1 MSTYRHSAYNI
12 IGSIFPV
19 AITLLTVPLYLE
31 VVGIERY
38 GVLTVCW
45 VLLGYLGFLDLGL
58 APAVAQKIASTKDE
72 EPGAAEA
79 IFWTATWVSIAA
91 GIGTAILLCAGA
103 AIYFAVGAFES
114 AFDGEIRAAVPLLAL
129 ILPLGMLSSVGAG
142 ALQARKRFLALNVI
156 YVISST
162 LMSVLPLLVAYF
174 WSPTLDG
181 LIAGSLASRF
191 IGLVLQFATCVGAV
205 PLSRVVR
212 PSKDLTASLLKFG
225 GWITIS
231 TLVAP
236 LLVTVDRLA
245 IGGILGAAAVAAYSI
260 PFSLISRMAII
271 PGAVSSALFPRFAA
285 ATDSERQRLM
295 TIAIA
300 GIAVAMTPICIL
312 TIALTEPFFALWIG
326 PSLAAIS
333 APVACLL
340 VIGAWANGIA
350 YIPLAKLNGSGR
362 PDIVAK
368 IHLSELLPYWLTLAG
383 SLYLFGLE
391 GAAIAWSLRCIA
403 DCLLLYWRS
412 RIGFASLATLLI
424 PFALLIASLAAIAV
438 GSPLRWVIW
447 AVAFCLACAWSAYY
461 LPDALREKLGPVGRL
476 LPSRALE
483 NRAME

>member
-1 MSTYRHSAYNI
+1 MSSYRHSAYNI

-19 AITLLTVPLYLE
+19 VVTLLTVPLYLE
-31 VVGIERY
+31 LVGIERY
-38 GVLTVCW
+38 GILSVCW

-58 APAVAQKIASTKDE
+58 APAVAQKIASAKEE

-91 GIGTAILLCAGA
+91 GIASAALFYAGA
-103 AIYFAVGAFES
+103 TIYFELGALDSPFS
-114 AFDGEIRAAVPLLAL
+114 GEIRAAVPLLAL
-129 ILPLGMLSSVGAG
+129 ILPVGMLSSVGAG
-142 ALQARKRFLALNVI
+142 ALQARERFLALNVI
-156 YVISST
+156 YVLSST

-181 LIAGSLASRF
+181 LIAGSLAARF
-191 IGLVLQFATCVGAV
+191 IGMVLQFANCVAAV
-205 PLSRVVR
+205 PLSRVLR
-212 PSKDLTASLLKFG
+212 PRKDLTTSLLKFG
-225 GWITIS
+225 GWISVS

-260 PFSLISRMAII
+260 PFNLITRMAII

-285 ATDSERQRLM
+285 GSDLERKRLM
-295 TIAIA
+295 TIAVA
-300 GIAVAMTPICIL
+300 GIAVAMTPICIFV
-312 TIALTEPFFALWIG
+312 IAVVEPFFALWVG
-326 PSLAAIS
+326 QSLASIS

-368 IHLSELLPYWLTLAG
+368 IHLSELLPYWLTLAAA
-383 SLYLFGLE
+383 LHFFGLA
-391 GAAIAWSLRCIA
+391 GAAIAWSLRCVA
-403 DCLLLYWRS
+403 DCMLLYWRS

-424 PFALLIASLAAIAV
+424 PFLLLLASLV
-438 GSPLRWVIW
+438 PLALAGPARWAIW
-447 AVAFCLACAWSAYY
+447 AVTFCLACIWSGYY
-461 LPDALREKLGPVGRL
+461 LPDALREKLGPLGRM
-476 LPSRALE
+476 LPRRAL
-483 NRAME
+483 RG